1 MTSPHERLAAEA
13 LPTGTFGHA
22 LPPRPADAHV
32 WPGPTWSTTAQ
43 AQHRTDLLT
52 AINGWVW
59 DDDQRA
65 DERRHLRLVDTKTET
80 DTNAA

>member
-1 MTSPHERLAAEA
+1 MTPHERLAAEA

-22 LPPRPADAHV
+22 RPPRPADAHV
-32 WPGPTWSTTAQ
+32 RSGPTWGATEQ
-43 AQHRTDLLT
+43 AQHCADLLA
-52 AINGWVW
+52 AIDGWVW

-65 DERRHLRLVDTKTET
+65 DERRHLRLVDTET

>member
-22 LPPRPADAHV
+22 LPPRPAERHTH
-32 WPGPTWSTTAQ
+32 PGPTWSATEQ
-43 AQHRTDLLT
+43 AQHRADLLA
-52 AINGWVW
+52 AIDTWVW
-59 DDDQRA
+59 NEETRA
-65 DERRHLRLVDTKTET
+65 DQRRHLHLINTQT